1 MGDLND
7 LGIDPSRGMQAS
19 ELPSL
24 VYMASIP
31 MELPMMALRAL
42 VPLPQTVKGD
52 FAFGI
57 HLELSVIPPN
67 PVPVPFPVLFLGF
80 ADTSLAEMLAQG
92 TRMSMPGA
100 APDGGDAKVA
110 VCGSPATAASKK
122 CTGFHIPVS
131 GGVLRSFGDAE
142 LLMGST
148 SVSIGG
154 HHAVRL
160 GEVAMSCSFVPVPS
174 PTTRVFSLRNVLTG
188 GMSVI
193 DPRAALAFV
202 IGELLEAIF
211 GELLENTGLKEIP
224 RAFAA
229 AYAKR
234 VTETAIAASL
244 GEAEWT
250 DIFTADVYE
259 AAEDVVLDWKVR

>member
-1 MGDLND
+1 MGDLDD

-52 FAFGI
+52 PALGI

-80 ADTSLAEMLAQG
+80 ADTSLAEIFAQG
-92 TRMSMPGA
+92 ARMSMPGA

-131 GGVLRSFGDAE
+131 GAVLRSFGDAE

-211 GELLENTGLKEIP
+211 GDG
-224 RAFAA
+224 FGA

-234 VTETAIAASL
+234 VTETVIAASL

-259 AAEDVVLDWKVR
+259 AAEDVVLDWEVR